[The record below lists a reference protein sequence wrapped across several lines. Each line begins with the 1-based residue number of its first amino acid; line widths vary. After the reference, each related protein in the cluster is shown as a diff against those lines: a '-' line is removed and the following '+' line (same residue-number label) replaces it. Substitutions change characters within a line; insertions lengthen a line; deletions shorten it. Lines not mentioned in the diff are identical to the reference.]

1 MMKDINLQRC
11 NDYLF
16 NKAHK
21 GGLTSQTL
29 YIMLCI
35 LFFLDLSE
43 WMCNV
48 LLDLFES
55 IML

>member
-1 MMKDINLQRC
+1 MITYTMKQQ
-11 NDYLF
+11 
-16 NKAHK
+16 
-21 GGLTSQTL
+21 GGS
-29 YIMLCI
+29 YISNFVYHAVYS
-35 LFFLDLSE
+35 FFLDLSE